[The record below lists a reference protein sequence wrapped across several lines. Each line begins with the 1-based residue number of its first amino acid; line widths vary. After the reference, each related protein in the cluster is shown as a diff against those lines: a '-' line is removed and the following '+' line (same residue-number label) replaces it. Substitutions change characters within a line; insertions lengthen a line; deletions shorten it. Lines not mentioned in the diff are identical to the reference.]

1 MNRRLLLFPL
11 LLLLL
16 AGAAVAQT
24 PRDTDRYER
33 FLLPFHASVSNSS
46 GVWFVQW
53 WFRNE
58 GAAAVD
64 AFPLGMQCGFPPP
77 PRPDGPLVH
86 VLSNPALHPRTH
98 ITCLAGDVLPSFP
111 VPPFVPVIS
120 AAPGAFLYI
129 ERTGADDVIVNGT
142 IRWLSHGVSG
152 SAVELRGIRETAFL
166 SGTRS
171 VMPIPVVADRRYAIR
186 IYALPESLASSPRA
200 TVRVYEMQPLV
211 PRPEEQLRAT
221 IPVELQVPASRI
233 LPCELC
239 DVPAAGYVPA
249 VAQVFNLSIGS
260 NEPRPSTLRIEI
272 EPESPDLRW
281 WAVVSATHNATNEMA
296 LYQPR

>member
-1 MNRRLLLFPL
+1 MNRRLLLFA

-24 PRDTDRYER
+24 PRDASRYER
-33 FLLPFHASVSNSS
+33 VLLPFHASVSNPS
-46 GVWFVQW
+46 GVWSVQW

-58 GAAAVD
+58 GGAAVD
-64 AFPLGMQCGFPPP
+64 AFPLATQCGLPPP
-77 PRPDGPLVH
+77 PRPDGPLVF
-86 VLSNPALHPRTH
+86 VLRNPSLPSRTS
-98 ITCLAGDVLPSFP
+98 ISCPAGDALPS
-111 VPPFVPVIS
+111 VLIPPIVPVVS

-129 ERTGADDVIVNGT
+129 ERAGAGDVIVNGT
-142 IRWLSHGVSG
+142 IRWFSHGLSG
-152 SAVELRGIRETAFL
+152 SAVELRGIRETSFL
-166 SGTRS
+166 RGTRS

-200 TVRVYEMQPLV
+200 TVRVYEMQPV
-211 PRPEEQLRAT
+211 TARPEEQLRAT
-221 IPVELQVPASRI
+221 ISVELQVPASRI